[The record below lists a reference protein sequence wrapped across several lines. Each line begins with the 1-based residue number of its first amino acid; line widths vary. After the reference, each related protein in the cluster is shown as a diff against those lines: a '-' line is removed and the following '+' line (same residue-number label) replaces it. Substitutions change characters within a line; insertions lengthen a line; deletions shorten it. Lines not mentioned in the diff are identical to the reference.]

1 MRKLRELFSDTLIY
15 GISNV
20 AARFLN
26 YLLVPLYTAVF
37 TTGRYSIVVLVYVAI
52 AFLNVIFTMGME
64 SAYLRYAK
72 DRQEAPHIFKTL
84 QLSLLGFSSL
94 LAVVLWMAEPVALDL
109 LNLNEQT
116 TIVYLLMLG
125 ILWFDTLAI
134 VPFAE
139 LRLVRRTFVFAALKV
154 GHVVITLGLNLYLI
168 LLLDM
173 GIEAVFISNLAAS
186 VVVTLLI
193 WLFTLPLLTGKWN
206 RYWMR
211 KAFLFGWPFVPAG
224 LGFVVNEM
232 IDRYFLNEMNPERV
246 QALYGMEYTPEDI
259 VGIYGACYKVAVFM
273 LLLIQM
279 FRMSWQPFFM
289 RYSEDPE
296 APKIFARAFIY
307 FNLAAAAIY
316 LGVGLFAREIV
327 AIRIPGTGATLIDSN
342 YWMGLEIVPLL
353 LLAYWFH
360 GWYINFSAGIFISE
374 KTRILTMIM
383 TAGAFL
389 TIAAN
394 FILVP
399 VMGMMGSAWATVV
412 SYGIMALSLYHY
424 SAKGFQVPYRLRF
437 GAVLMAGMVLAV
449 WSVPWLSEWF
459 SVGIFTVKA
468 TLLISGYLV
477 LGALLLKVL
486 KTDGRTVNREQGV
499 S

>member
-20 AARFLN
+20 AARFLT

-37 TTGRYSIVVLVYVAI
+37 ATDLYSIVVLVYVAI

-72 DRQEAPHIFKTL
+72 DRKEAPHVFKTL
-84 QLSLLGFSSL
+84 QLSLLGISSL
-94 LAVVLWMAEPVALDL
+94 LVSGLWMLEPFALDL

-116 TIVYLLMLG
+116 SNVYLLMLG
-125 ILWFDTLAI
+125 ILWFDTLAV

-139 LRLVRRTFVFAALKV
+139 LRLVRKTIVFAVLKT
-154 GHVVITLGLNLYLI
+154 GHVIITLALNLYLI
-168 LLLDM
+168 LVLDM

-186 VVVTLLI
+186 VVVAIVI
-193 WLFTLPLLTGKWN
+193 WLFTLPLLKGEWH
-206 RYWMR
+206 RYWMK
-211 KAFLFGWPFVPAG
+211 KAFSFGWPFVPAG
-224 LGFVVNEM
+224 LGFVINEM
-232 IDRYFLNEMNPERV
+232 LDRYFLNGMNPERV
-246 QALYGMEYTPEDI
+246 QALYGLEFTPEDI

-279 FRMSWQPFFM
+279 FRMSWQPFFI

-296 APKIFARAFIY
+296 APKIFARTFIY

-327 AIRIPGTGATLIDSN
+327 AIEIPGTGATLINSD
-342 YWMGLEIVPLL
+342 YWMGLEVVPLL

-360 GWYINFSAGIFISE
+360 GWYMNFSAGIFISE
-374 KTRILTMIM
+374 NTRILTKIM
-383 TAGAFL
+383 LIGAL
-389 TIAAN
+389 ITIVAN

-399 VMGMMGSAWATVV
+399 MLGMMGSAWATVV
-412 SYGIMALSLYHY
+412 SYGVMAFSLYY
-424 SAKGFQVPYRLRF
+424 FSTKDFQVPYSLGF
-437 GAVLMAGMVLAV
+437 GAGLMVVMVSAV
-449 WSVPWLSEWF
+449 WSVPWLSELL
-459 SVGIFTVKA
+459 SVEEFTAKVI
-468 TLLISGYLV
+468 LLILGYLG
-477 LGALLLKVL
+477 LGTILLKL
-486 KTDGRTVNREQGV
+486 MKDDGEPMI
-499 S
+499 SEP